1 MRINIIAECHNVL
14 LFQDSVGIEL
24 WSMSD
29 DILFDNIMIT
39 DNIQDAQQFAAET
52 FDLKIMKLEKGQ
64 VSLWF
69 YLYFALK
76 CALDAE

>member
-1 MRINIIAECHNVL
+1 MLIL

-29 DILFDNIMIT
+29 DILFDNIMVT
-39 DNIQDAQQFAAET
+39 DSIQDAQQFASET

-64 VSLWF
+64 VSL
-69 YLYFALK
+69 
-76 CALDAE
+76 